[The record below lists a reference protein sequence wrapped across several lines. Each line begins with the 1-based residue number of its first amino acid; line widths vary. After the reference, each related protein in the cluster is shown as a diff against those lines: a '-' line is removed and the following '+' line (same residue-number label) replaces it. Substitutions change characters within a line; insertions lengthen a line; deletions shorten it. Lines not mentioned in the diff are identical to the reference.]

1 MKHYQHPTREQL
13 NLATV
18 LYALSD
24 SVRLDFVRCLSVSA
38 CEKAC
43 GTIATTVAKSTM
55 SHHLRVLREAGVV
68 RVRTEG
74 TQSLISIRHDDL
86 EARFPGVLASILK
99 AVDATAPV
107 PAG

>member
-24 SVRLDFVRCLSVSA
+24 PVRLDYVRCLASSA

-43 GTIATTVAKSTM
+43 GAIATTVAKSTM

-86 EARFPGVLASILK
+86 DARFPGVLASILR
-99 AVDATAPV
+99 AVEATVETPV
-107 PAG
+107 Q